1 MFAYSSM
8 SGAHEGISP
17 SDPMFRARIYFLI
30 SNLSLHL
37 LCMKREE
44 ITSVIDHTAHENEAI
59 AHLGNT
65 VQSILLMIIQ
75 ETLKNVMGGGG
86 PNYSIWSSG
95 PK

>member
-1 MFAYSSM
+1 
-8 SGAHEGISP
+8 
-17 SDPMFRARIYFLI
+17 
-30 SNLSLHL
+30 
-37 LCMKREE
+37 MKREE

-86 PNYSIWSSG
+86 GVVNLYDQIVYWGHELKHEYKLGFLS
-95 PK
+95 

>member
-1 MFAYSSM
+1 
-8 SGAHEGISP
+8 
-17 SDPMFRARIYFLI
+17 
-30 SNLSLHL
+30 
-37 LCMKREE
+37 MKREE

-86 PNYSIWSSG
+86 VRIIQYGVLGRNETSRATANDWLFFLG
-95 PK
+95 GGGGG